1 MNKATVCGSTQ
12 LMQHQTARITVITVY
27 ITVISSHRLSER
39 LESRS
44 IIRTPHPLK
53 PLNTIALG
61 WSEGFQ
67 GGRLLGPHDSDTSD
81 GAVVSPWHIPEGQ
94 TYSKYCTMVQD
105 KQSKHFSCKK
115 DFFFF
120 FWLRFLHKK
129 KTSLA
134 EIVAKNS
141 CF

>member
-1 MNKATVCGSTQ
+1 MNKATVCRSTQ
-12 LMQHQTARITVITVY
+12 LIAHQTARITVITVY

-53 PLNTIALG
+53 PLNTIALMELLFHRG
-61 WSEGFQ
+61 IDPR
-67 GGRLLGPHDSDTSD
+67 GRPTQNTALWYKINNPNTFL
-81 GAVVSPWHIPEGQ
+81 A
-94 TYSKYCTMVQD
+94 K
-105 KQSKHFSCKK
+105 KKK
-115 DFFFF
+115 DSFFF

-129 KTSLA
+129 KPSLA
-134 EIVAKNS
+134 EIVVINS